1 MNFLGHV
8 RFELGKLI
16 QVENWTN
23 GTLPVSRGQLT
34 RLSEMEQDED
44 KGIE

>member
-1 MNFLGHV
+1 MHFVGHV
-8 RFELGKLI
+8 RFELGELT

-23 GTLPVSRGQLT
+23 GTLPINRGQLT
-34 RLSEMEQDED
+34 RLSEMEQGED